1 MKVNIFCPFCGQKVV
16 ANTERTFV
24 FCNDC
29 GSRIQLG
36 SSSNTETDV
45 STEHSEYLVSNPT
58 PVLPTMEKRSLNDDN
73 SRFFTDIGTDSAPTW
88 TISFGIAALVFAI
101 ISWFA
106 EPWWMTLIVG
116 SGAIGL
122 SIVSLVKKWKL
133 KGLSVAAIPVA
144 GLAITIAIIIVGMH

>member
-36 SSSNTETDV
+36 SSFTTENNI
-45 STEHSEYLVSNPT
+45 STEHYEYSVSNTTSVIPS
-58 PVLPTMEKRSLNDDN
+58 MEKRSINDDY
-73 SRFFTDIGTDSAPTW
+73 RFSTDTGTDSAPTW
-88 TISFGIAALVFAI
+88 TIAFGIAALVFAI

-106 EPWWMTLIVG
+106 EPWWMTLVVG

-122 SIVSLVKKWKL
+122 AIVSLVKKWKL